1 MGNSMN
7 EILGGINM
15 KMFKGLSIFTLS
27 FVLAACGA
35 DSAADDKNKEEN
47 DRGTKVQNVDEE
59 NNNSRMRVADKAQDK
74 IENMQEVRHANVIV
88 TDNNAYVA
96 VVLEDNTKG
105 NVREDLEKN
114 ISDQV
119 KSTDKGIR
127 NVFVSSNPDFVD
139 RMGDYGDKIQK
150 GEPVKGLFEEFT
162 EMVQRVFPSGQ

>member
-1 MGNSMN
+1 
-7 EILGGINM
+7 M
-15 KMFKGLSIFTLS
+15 KMFKWLTILTLS
-27 FVLAACGA
+27 FVLTACGA
-35 DSAADDKNKEEN
+35 NSAADDKNKEEN
-47 DRGTKVQNVDEE
+47 ERGSKAQNVDDK

-88 TDNNAYVA
+88 TENNAYVA

-105 NVREDLEKN
+105 DVREDLENK

-139 RMGDYGDKIQK
+139 RMGDYGDKIQGGK
-150 GEPVKGLFEEFT
+150 PIRGLFEEFT
-162 EMVQRVFPSGQ
+162 EMVQRVFPSGR